1 MIWGYHGTRKHPYL
15 SAKVRSAW
23 CPKIAVGWPHL
34 AYRSFGKNSSVCW
47 SKQLVDKP
55 NDLGLRLFGVCWCV
69 KRAISW
75 KQLMLF
81 GGNFWHRIPRSTGPE
96 TIPSLKQ
103 KYWTQRW
110 FLVRRMLR
118 PFLINWFEGFKRLSC
133 TPFFDIWEFPVHI
146 TKGFLEEKG
155 CEAWRNSY
163 RLETIDYFA

>member
-1 MIWGYHGTRKHPYL
+1 MPGAQRLQLDDLTWHTDPLAKTRGFVGQSSWLTNPTIWVLDYL
-15 SAKVRSAW
+15 GFVGAW
-23 CPKIAVGWPHL
+23 NGQFL
-34 AYRSFGKNSSVCW
+34 GK
-47 SKQLVDKP
+47 
-55 NDLGLRLFGVCWCV
+55 R
-69 KRAISW
+69 
-75 KQLMLF
+75 LMLF